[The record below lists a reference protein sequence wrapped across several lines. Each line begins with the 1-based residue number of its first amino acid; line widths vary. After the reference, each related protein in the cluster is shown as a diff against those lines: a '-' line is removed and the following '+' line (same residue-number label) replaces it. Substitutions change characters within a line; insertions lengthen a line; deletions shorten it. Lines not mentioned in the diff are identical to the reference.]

1 MRYVLRASLAF
12 AFFGVVTAA
21 AEPPSG
27 RKVDL
32 KASDGTKLV
41 ATYYAS
47 ERPGPGIM
55 LLHQCN
61 KDRSSW
67 NALAE
72 DLATKGFHVLT
83 LDYRGYGD
91 SGGTP
96 YTQLTFPQQRTVG
109 EKWPGDVDIA
119 FGYLKSQPGVRGDVF
134 GAGGASCGVNQSI
147 QLARRHPEVKSL
159 VLLSG
164 NTNKDGRGF
173 LKTASSLPLFLSA
186 ADDDG
191 GAVELMAW
199 LDATSG
205 NPQNKFVEYK
215 VGGHG
220 TEMFTAHPDLPG
232 DIVAWYQATLL
243 GLGRGAAV
251 PASKRARP
259 EPGPTVRMLV
269 LMDEPGGTAR
279 VAETLTA
286 ERKNDPKAAILETG
300 FVNRL
305 GYQALELGDTRSAV
319 AIMQLNVEANPSS
332 ANAWDSLGD
341 AYIADGQREKAKEAA
356 EKTLALLPSDKSA
369 NDDLR
374 KLIRESAQQKLDQLK
389 APPAPKS

>member
-1 MRYVLRASLAF
+1 M
-12 AFFGVVTAA
+12 
-21 AEPPSG
+21 
-27 RKVDL
+27 
-32 KASDGTKLV
+32 
-41 ATYYAS
+41 
-47 ERPGPGIM
+47 
-55 LLHQCN
+55 
-61 KDRSSW
+61 
-67 NALAE
+67 
-72 DLATKGFHVLT
+72 
-83 LDYRGYGD
+83 
-91 SGGTP
+91 
-96 YTQLTFPQQRTVG
+96 
-109 EKWPGDVDIA
+109 
-119 FGYLKSQPGVRGDVF
+119 KSQPGVRGDVF

-243 GLGRGAAV
+243 GPGKGAAV

-269 LMDEPGGTAR
+269 LMDEPGGAAR
-279 VAETLTA
+279 VAEALAA
-286 ERKNDPKAAILETG
+286 ERKKDPKAAILETG

-356 EKTLALLPSDKSA
+356 EKTLALLPSDKSP
-369 NDDLR
+369 NDDMR

>member
-1 MRYVLRASLAF
+1 MRYVLRASLAL
-12 AFFGVVTAA
+12 AFFGVVAAA

-32 KASDGTKLV
+32 KASDGTKLAV
-41 ATYYAS
+41 TYYAS
-47 ERPGPGIM
+47 ERPGPGIL

-67 NALAE
+67 NAFAE
-72 DLATKGFHVLT
+72 ELATKGFHVLT

-109 EKWPGDVDIA
+109 EKWPGDVDVA
-119 FGYLKSQPGVRGDVF
+119 FGYLKSQPGVRGDLF

-191 GAVELMAW
+191 GAVEQMAW

-215 VGGHG
+215 AGGHG
-220 TEMFTAHPDLPG
+220 TEMFKAHPDLPG
-232 DIVAWYQATLL
+232 DIVAWYQSTLL
-243 GLGRGAAV
+243 GKGAAV

-259 EPGPTVRMLV
+259 EPGPTVRILV
-269 LMDEPGGTAR
+269 LMDEPGGAAR
-279 VAETLTA
+279 VAEALTA
-286 ERKNDPKAAILETG
+286 ERKKDPKAATLETG

-305 GYQALELGDTRSAV
+305 GYQALELGDSRSAV

-341 AYIADGQREKAKEAA
+341 AYLADGQRQKAKEAA
-356 EKTLALLPSDKSA
+356 EKTLALLPADKSA

-389 APPAPKS
+389 TPPAPKS